1 MKKIIGL
8 YYIGVLCDLL
18 STYLVTPDLATEK
31 SPVIVYFNLSWLE
44 IVVLAFLFITLVS
57 YLSIRLYPFLQQ
69 ADIKGKRNAAYFII
83 SVLHFHLLF
92 SYFAAFNNLIGYA
105 FLHADKRTFLWA
117 VAERYTYLAYNYM
130 LLFYGAIAAVMLI
143 FAVVLVRRRVRVL
156 T

>member
-1 MKKIIGL
+1 M
-8 YYIGVLCDLL
+8 
-18 STYLVTPDLATEK
+18 
-31 SPVIVYFNLSWLE
+31 
-44 IVVLAFLFITLVS
+44 LAFLFITLVS